1 MVETHRGHVG
11 AQERRYRKLIENIRD
26 SVTVVDASGAPI
38 WTSAGSRGDLGYDSA
53 FWTDA
58 NLFDLV
64 HDDDRAEIDQA
75 LIRLINDPTT
85 VLDGEVR
92 LREPDDSYR
101 HVGFRAVNKLSD
113 ADIAGIVITARPIDH
128 EVRLRHERES
138 RQSELE
144 QALAE
149 RARFIADLSH
159 EMRSPLHAIMGLA
172 ELIES
177 SDHLEPSLERHV
189 RSISR
194 ESQALRVM
202 LDELLD
208 FSKIS
213 ANRLDLL
220 SEPISPGAI
229 VDAVAESQNQVAS
242 AKNLS
247 FSVGIGASVPLVVL
261 GDEHRVRQVL
271 VNLVSNAIKY
281 TDTGTVGLTVQAI
294 DATTVEFAVTD
305 TGPGI
310 PEDAWPTLFEPYRQA
325 REQDTTKGT
334 GLGLV
339 ITKRLVEL
347 MGGSLTFET
356 SPDGTTFT
364 ATIPFA
370 EARRRT
376 DRALTAPDNQN
387 HTPLEVL
394 VVDDSEVNLM
404 LAENQLERLGHQP
417 TTVEGGLA
425 AIELLARRTF
435 DLVLMDWHMPHID
448 GLETTRRIRS
458 SEPEGQRIPIIATTA
473 SVMAGDR
480 ETCMNA
486 GMDDYLPK
494 PVSLSDLSTMIS
506 RWTPETLSEDHHLD
520 NEAQGIDRLVEELG
534 DPEIVRSVIEAFV
547 AEVPGWRESLTTGT
561 ASGDFVGARRA
572 AHTLKSTAQLLGAS
586 RLATLGSDFDSTEDS
601 SELSA
606 KLPALL
612 AELETATEQLQTLQ
626 SELCSTT
633 NHEPQDLGEGERTAP

>member
-1 MVETHRGHVG
+1 MVETHRNDVG
-11 AQERRYRKLIENIRD
+11 AEERRYRKLIENIRD
-26 SVTVVDASGAPI
+26 SVTVVDGTGAPI
-38 WTSAGSRGDLGYDSA
+38 WTSAASRGDLGYDTA

-64 HDDDRAEIDQA
+64 HDDDKAEIDQA
-75 LIRLINDPTT
+75 LVRLIDDPTT

-101 HVGFRAVNKLSD
+101 HVGYRAVNKLSD
-113 ADIAGIVITARPIDH
+113 EDIAGIVITARPIDH
-128 EVRLRHERES
+128 EVRLRRERES

-159 EMRSPLHAIMGLA
+159 EMRSPLHAIVGLA
-172 ELIES
+172 ELIQS
-177 SDHLEPSLERHV
+177 SDGLEGSLERHV

-213 ANRLDLL
+213 ANRLELL
-220 SEPISPGAI
+220 SEPFSPGVV
-229 VDAVAESQNQVAS
+229 VDAVAESQNQVARS
-242 AKNLS
+242 KNLS
-247 FSVGIGASVPLVVL
+247 FSVAISASVPLVVL
-261 GDEHRVRQVL
+261 GDEHRLRQVL

-281 TDTGTVGLTVQAI
+281 TDTGTVGLAVQTL
-294 DATTVEFAVTD
+294 DANTVEFAVTD

-310 PEDAWPTLFEPYRQA
+310 PEDAWSSLFEPYRQA

-356 SPDGTTFT
+356 SPEGTTFT

-376 DRALTAPDNQN
+376 DKALAVPNN
-387 HTPLEVL
+387 VSNVPLDVL
-394 VVDDSEVNLM
+394 VVDDSDVNLM
-404 LAENQLERLGHQP
+404 LAENQLERLGHVP
-417 TTVEGGLA
+417 TTVDGGMA
-425 AIELLARRTF
+425 AIELLATRNF

-458 SEPEGQRIPIIATTA
+458 SEAEGQHIPIIATTA

-480 ETCMNA
+480 ETCINA

-494 PVSLSDLSTMIS
+494 PVSLSDLSRMID
-506 RWTPETLSEDHHLD
+506 RWAPKASSQDHEFD
-520 NEAQGIDRLVEELG
+520 NGSQGIDRLIDELG

-561 ASGDFVGARRA
+561 ASGDFVRARRA
-572 AHTLKSTAQLLGAS
+572 AHTLKSTAQLLGATD
-586 RLATLGSDFDSTEDS
+586 LAALGADFDSTDDS
-601 SELSA
+601 SELPG

-612 AELETATEQLQTLQ
+612 AELEMATEQLRTVQ
-626 SELCSTT
+626 SELSSTT
-633 NHEPQDLGEGERTAP
+633 NQEPQTPQ